1 MTVGQRLHAAREANG
16 MSIGDVA
23 RRTYIQPK
31 FIQAIEEDNLAVIPE
46 SHRRL
51 FVREFAK
58 SVGERP
64 DELLALLPE
73 QAPPPLPIA
82 VQAIPETVRPIVS
95 TPPSQVPPVP
105 DEERKV
111 YSDFLKRL
119 SNEGGIKLGNSKLSI
134 WLIGSAVLLL
144 LLVAIYYLFL
154 RPEHSTT
161 AGRKSKVDSA
171 GSPTQ
176 VLSRGPA
183 DTNAEA
189 GDAPPAAATPAAGD
203 SLTLEGKAT
212 SKIWFAIVMDGKR
225 SETGTLDS
233 GSVKVWRAT
242 QHFKL
247 SLGNAGGLQLSLNDK
262 SIGTLGPART
272 SVRNQI
278 IDASG
283 VRRLTA
289 PHRPAAPESAAVP
302 NGAHP
307 ATPRSSAPHSGT
319 SRSGAGHHPTRQHGG
334 ALPRIITPTELRT
347 TPPQR

>member
-1 MTVGQRLHAAREANG
+1 

-58 SVGERP
+58 SVGEHP

-82 VQAIPETVRPIVS
+82 VQALPETVRPIVS
-95 TPPSQVPPVP
+95 TPPSQVPPIP

-111 YSDFLKRL
+111 YSAFLKRL

-161 AGRKSKVDSA
+161 TERKSKADSA

-183 DTNAEA
+183 DTNADAGEA
-189 GDAPPAAATPAAGD
+189 PSAASAPAAGD
-203 SLTLEGKAT
+203 SLTLEGRAT

-247 SLGNAGGLQLSLNDK
+247 SLGNAGGLQLSLNEK
-262 SIGTLGPART
+262 PIGTLGPART

-278 IDASG
+278 IDAAG
-283 VRRLTA
+283 VRRLA
-289 PHRPAAPESAAVP
+289 PPRKPAVPESAAAP
-302 NGAHP
+302 STAHP
-307 ATPRSSAPHSGT
+307 SAPHSGT
-319 SRSGAGHHPTRQHGG
+319 SRSGTGRHPARQHGA